1 MKRVGCPE
9 FAPLGI
15 ASWLVSYAGMEW
27 RDQGILLS
35 SRRHGETSA
44 IIEVFTPSRGRHAGV
59 VRGGASRKLAPILQ
73 PGAQLDLTWRARL
86 EDHIGTFMVEP
97 LRSRAA
103 ASMGDRLSL
112 AGLNAVTALLL
123 FCLPEREAHAR
134 LYEKSE
140 QLLDLLGQSEIWP
153 LAYLRWEMTLLDDMG
168 FGLDL
173 STCAVLGR
181 QANDLSFVS
190 PRTGRAVSRAGAGE
204 WADKLLP
211 LPPCLLGEGPAPD
224 DELVEAFRVTGH
236 FLHNHLAPEMG
247 NTPLPGARQRFVDRL
262 RARAGST

>member
-1 MKRVGCPE
+1 MGGFLVRS
-9 FAPLGI
+9 PLGI
-15 ASWLVSYAGMEW
+15 VARLVSYAVMEW
-27 RDQGILLS
+27 RDHGILLS
-35 SRRHGETSA
+35 SRTHGETSA
-44 IIEVFTPSRGRHAGV
+44 IIEVFTPDRGRHAGV
-59 VRGGASRKLAPILQ
+59 VRGGTSRKLSPVLQ

-86 EDHIGTFMVEP
+86 EDHIGTFTVEP

-123 FCLPEREAHAR
+123 FCLPEREAHGR
-134 LYEKSE
+134 LYEKTE
-140 QLLDLLGQSEIWP
+140 QLLDLLGQPEVWP
-153 LAYLRWEMTLLDDMG
+153 LAYLRWEVALLDDMG

-224 DELVEAFRVTGH
+224 QELVEAFRVTGH
-236 FLHNHLAPEMG
+236 FLQNHLAPEMG
-247 NTPLPGARQRFVDRL
+247 NTPLSGARQRFVDRL
-262 RARAGST
+262 RARAGLT